1 MPWSEVLANVSLYES
16 LRCCA
21 PLPARRAVTLSS
33 CLNLMN
39 IRLLSLMA
47 SGSMGLVSVISRSVS
62 NCVLT
67 LHISLSTAAV
77 SFSTRA
83 GGVFWD
89 SIRARA

>member
-21 PLPARRAVTLSS
+21 PLPARRAVTLPS

-47 SGSMGLVSVISRSVS
+47 SGSMGLVAVISRRVS
-62 NCVLT
+62 NLVVT
-67 LHISLSTAAV
+67 L
-77 SFSTRA
+77 
-83 GGVFWD
+83 
-89 SIRARA
+89 